1 MKAFKLSNLLI
12 IFMVL
17 LFFYGCAKTTSLKQ
31 AGVSDEQKAVEKQIV
46 AILTSMDEAASQLDW
61 AKLIDLVDEY
71 FADDIII
78 RGEDP
83 NRKDRGI
90 QTITLEQ
97 YQFMLRRAPTVIFNY
112 KYTYKN
118 RNIEVAPDGQSV
130 SVTVRRVETITME
143 RRVAVMFL
151 AHLFKDKNMATN
163 EPDVTIKNEEQVTMR
178 FEYREGKLLVT
189 KIDSKAI
196 KTELI

>member
-12 IFMVL
+12 ISMVL
-17 LFFYGCAKTTSLKQ
+17 FFFYGCEKTISLKQ
-31 AGVSDEQKAVEKQIV
+31 AGVSEEQKGVEKQV
-46 AILTSMDEAASQLDW
+46 MVILTSMDEAASQLDW
-61 AKLIDLVDEY
+61 GKLISLVDEY
-71 FADDIII
+71 YADDIII

-97 YQFMLRRAPTVIFNY
+97 VRFMLGRAHAVIFNY
-112 KYTYKN
+112 KYRYKN
-118 RNIEVAPDGQSV
+118 RKIEVAPDGRSAK
-130 SVTVRRVETITME
+130 VTARRMETITMD
-143 RRVAVMFL
+143 RRVAAMFS
-151 AHLFKDKNMATN
+151 AHLFKDKDTATV
-163 EPDVTIKNEEQVTMR
+163 EPEVTIKNEEQVTMM

-189 KIDSKAI
+189 QIDSKVI